1 MFGAIMR
8 RCDRAFPIYTLV
20 SVDVSTIMERIKS
33 RRDSVET
40 EFRLNFASTSP
51 ISKVVLTERGLMG
64 HVLIRGEDYSGR
76 TPAVSALCGDAAM
89 AGFGV
94 IYISE
99 GLVPTLAT
107 ALRTKA
113 QAAFG
118 AGRYHSLH
126 VGIEKGRKFKVSR
139 QAVSV
144 LHFNSHL
151 APDSVEEVR
160 RRIPGILDW
169 IKMSS
174 IEVPLLF
181 VLENYHLYCNEFV
194 VDLLDR
200 ANMLNCAVILTPLG
214 SDPRIESPTIH
225 PQVFEKCATI
235 VDLNR
240 RRASDLAQ

>member
-1 MFGAIMR
+1 
-8 RCDRAFPIYTLV
+8 
-20 SVDVSTIMERIKS
+20 VSTIIERIKS
-33 RRDSVET
+33 RRAAVET
-40 EFRLNFASTSP
+40 EFRLSFASSSP

-76 TPAVSALCGDAAM
+76 TPAISALCGDAAM

-94 IYISE
+94 IYITE

-113 QAAFG
+113 HAAFG

-126 VGIEKGRKFKVSR
+126 LGIEKGSKFKVSR

-144 LHFNSHL
+144 LQFNSHTMP
-151 APDSVEEVR
+151 ASVDEVH

-169 IKMSS
+169 IKMSNF
-174 IEVPLLF
+174 ELPLLL

-200 ANMLNCAVILTPLG
+200 ANMLNCAVVLTTLG
-214 SDPRIESPTIH
+214 SDPRVASPPIH

-235 VDLNR
+235 LDLNR
-240 RRASDLAQ
+240 RRARDLADESA

>member
-1 MFGAIMR
+1 
-8 RCDRAFPIYTLV
+8 
-20 SVDVSTIMERIKS
+20 MERIKPG
-33 RRDSVET
+33 RDSVET
-40 EFRLNFASTSP
+40 EFRLNFAASSP

-99 GLVPTLAT
+99 GLVPTLAA

-113 QAAFG
+113 HAAFG
-118 AGRYHSLH
+118 AGRYSSLH
-126 VGIEKGRKFKVSR
+126 VGIEKARKFKVSR

-144 LHFNSHL
+144 LHFNSHT
-151 APDSVEEVR
+151 APSSIDEVR

-169 IKMSS
+169 IKLSS
-174 IEVPLLF
+174 IESPLLF

-200 ANMLNCAVILTPLG
+200 ANMLNCAVILTTLG
-214 SDPRIESPTIH
+214 SDPRVESPAIDVK
-225 PQVFEKCATI
+225 VFEKCATI
-235 VDLNR
+235 LDLNR
-240 RRASDLAQ
+240 RRARDLAE